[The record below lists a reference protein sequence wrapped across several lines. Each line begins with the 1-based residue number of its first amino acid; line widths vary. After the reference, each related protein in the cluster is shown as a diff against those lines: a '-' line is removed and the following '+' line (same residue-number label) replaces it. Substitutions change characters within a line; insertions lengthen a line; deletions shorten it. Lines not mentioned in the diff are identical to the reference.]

1 VQQNQKLVDEVVK
14 DMGSTRA
21 QAEQGLSLANQAGS
35 VIVEIQ
41 EGARQVVGAVQRF
54 SHQL

>member
-1 VQQNQKLVDEVVK
+1 VDDVVR
-14 DMGSTRA
+14 DMGSTRS

-54 SHQL
+54 THQL